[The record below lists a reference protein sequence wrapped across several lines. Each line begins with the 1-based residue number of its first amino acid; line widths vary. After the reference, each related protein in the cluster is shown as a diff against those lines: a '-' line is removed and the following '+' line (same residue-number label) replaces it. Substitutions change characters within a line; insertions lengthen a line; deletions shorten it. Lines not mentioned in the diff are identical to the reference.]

1 MLLEPPR
8 QTVSLDRVLYFNT
21 KIGQIKQCYPQ
32 RYPQAAAY
40 PQACPLAKCWKR
52 CSQSKQKFCNSL
64 GAKMP
69 SRLPDPGKVERLL
82 ASIEKHPFASLV
94 VIVLASLASVVTL
107 LHK

>member
-1 MLLEPPR
+1 
-8 QTVSLDRVLYFNT
+8 
-21 KIGQIKQCYPQ
+21 
-32 RYPQAAAY
+32 
-40 PQACPLAKCWKR
+40 
-52 CSQSKQKFCNSL
+52 
-64 GAKMP
+64 MP